1 MSIVTLTTDFGNK
14 DYSVAAV
21 KGAILSTFKNPKII
35 DISHQIEPY
44 NVTQAAYVLKNAYK
58 NFPKGSIHIVG
69 VESERT
75 PENGHIAMYFD
86 GHYFIGADN
95 GIFTM
100 IKGEIKAD
108 KIVIINIHNQNAITF
123 PALDTFIKVAAHLS
137 RNGSLEVIGKAT
149 NEIRELVELKPV
161 VNAKG
166 DQIVGSV
173 IYVDNYGNVITNITR
188 KLFNEVGKSRKY
200 TIFARN
206 VKFKKVYETYS
217 DAIDFTIPKEKR
229 EEDGKKIALFND
241 AEHLE
246 LAIYKSNPLSVG
258 SAYNLFG
265 LEYRDSV
272 TVKFN

>member
-58 NFPKGSIHIVG
+58 NFPRGSIHIVG

-108 KIVIINIHNQNAITF
+108 KIVIININNQNAISF

-161 VNAKG
+161 VNAKV

-217 DAIDFTIPKEKR
+217 DAIDFSIPKEKR

-265 LEYRDSV
+265 LEYRDTV

>member
-58 NFPKGSIHIVG
+58 NFPQGSIHIVG

-161 VNAKG
+161 VNAKV

>member
-58 NFPKGSIHIVG
+58 NFPRGSIHIVG

-108 KIVIINIHNQNAITF
+108 KIVIINIHNQNAISF
-123 PALDTFIKVAAHLS
+123 PVLDTFIKVAAHLS

-161 VNAKG
+161 VNVKV

>member
-58 NFPKGSIHIVG
+58 NFPQGSIHIVG

-161 VNAKG
+161 VNVKV

>member
-58 NFPKGSIHIVG
+58 NFPQGSIHIIG

-161 VNAKG
+161 VNAKV

-206 VKFKKVYETYS
+206 VKFKKIYETYS

>member
-58 NFPKGSIHIVG
+58 NFPRGSIHIVG

-108 KIVIINIHNQNAITF
+108 KIVIININNQNAISF
-123 PALDTFIKVAAHLS
+123 PALDTFVKVAAHLS

-161 VNAKG
+161 VNVKV

>member
-75 PENGHIAMYFD
+75 PENSHLAMYFD

-108 KIVIINIHNQNAITF
+108 KIVIINIHNQNTINF

-161 VNAKG
+161 VNVKV

>member
-161 VNAKG
+161 VNAKV

>member
-58 NFPKGSIHIVG
+58 NFPQGSIHIVG

-161 VNAKG
+161 VNAKV

-217 DAIDFTIPKEKR
+217 NAIDFTIPKEKR

-241 AEHLE
+241 ADHLE

>member
-161 VNAKG
+161 VNAKV

-217 DAIDFTIPKEKR
+217 DAIDFSIPKEKR

>member
-58 NFPKGSIHIVG
+58 NFPQGSIHIVG

-108 KIVIINIHNQNAITF
+108 KIVIININNQNAISF
-123 PALDTFIKVAAHLS
+123 PALDTFVKVAAHLS

-161 VNAKG
+161 VNAKV

-188 KLFNEVGKSRKY
+188 KLFNQVGKSRKY

>member
-58 NFPKGSIHIVG
+58 NFPRGSIHIVG

-108 KIVIINIHNQNAITF
+108 KIVIININNQNAISF

-161 VNAKG
+161 VNAKV

-206 VKFKKVYETYS
+206 VKFKKIYETYS
-217 DAIDFTIPKEKR
+217 DAIDFSIPKEKR

>member
-58 NFPKGSIHIVG
+58 NFPRGSIHIVG

-108 KIVIINIHNQNAITF
+108 KIVIININNQNAISF

-161 VNAKG
+161 VNAKV

-258 SAYNLFG
+258 SAHNLFG

>member
-58 NFPKGSIHIVG
+58 NFPRGSIHIVG

-108 KIVIINIHNQNAITF
+108 KIVIININNQNAISF
-123 PALDTFIKVAAHLS
+123 PALDTFVKVAAHLS

-161 VNAKG
+161 VNAKV

-217 DAIDFTIPKEKR
+217 DAIDFSIPKEKR

-265 LEYRDSV
+265 LEYRDTV